1 MGTDYTLL
9 KRSTLKELLE
19 ARGAIAS
26 NKAKAVLITELM
38 EGDRAAAAA
47 APQME
52 GQNNEFTAEFR
63 ARMALFPEPPSTEMF
78 NRLFADVQEYIMARG
93 PPGNQQAR
101 ERAAT

>member
-78 NRLFADVQEYIMARG
+78 NRLFADVQ
-93 PPGNQQAR
+93 
-101 ERAAT
+101 